1 MNIKKGD
8 IVKVISGD
16 DKNHDGKVIKVF
28 IDKNKILVQGVNMVW
43 KHMKRSS
50 NYPHGARI
58 QKESPINV
66 SNAKLVC
73 PNCNK
78 PTKVSFVKQPD
89 GVKNR
94 TCKKCK
100 QAITT

>member
-8 IVKVISGD
+8 VVKVISGD
-16 DKNHDGKVIKVF
+16 DRNHDGKVIKVF
-28 IDKNKILVQGVNMVW
+28 IENNKILVQGVNLVW
-43 KHMKRSS
+43 KHMKRSA

-58 QKESPINV
+58 QKESPIAV
-66 SNAKLVC
+66 SNVKLVC

-78 PTKVSFVKQPD
+78 PTRVSYVKLPD

-100 QAITT
+100 QAITA